1 MRCTRVWCANCGI
14 AQVLGDAIGVSAV
27 LAAMLGL
34 SILLLTGVLSWKE
47 CLEYA
52 AAWDTLFWFAVLVG
66 APPALTHAGTVLA
79 SCMLCGQSRRRYVN
93 GQKMQYLNFQMLH
106 GD

>member
-1 MRCTRVWCANCGI
+1 MHTQVHVCCLKSRTPHLPAVTL
-14 AQVLGDAIGVSAV
+14 AQVLGDAVGVSAV

-52 AAWDTLFWFAVLVG
+52 AAWDTLFWFAILVG
-66 APPALTHAGTVLA
+66 EP
-79 SCMLCGQSRRRYVN
+79 
-93 GQKMQYLNFQMLH
+93 
-106 GD
+106 

>member
-1 MRCTRVWCANCGI
+1 VTNHTCSQNP
-14 AQVLGDAIGVSAV
+14 AQVLGDAVGVSAV

-34 SILLLTGVLSWKE
+34 SILLLTGVLTWKE

-66 APPALTHAGTVLA
+66 EPPAGTVKWHTGGCPSRLVSA
-79 SCMLCGQSRRRYVN
+79 PVSSVRTVCHHYPRRR
-93 GQKMQYLNFQMLH
+93 
-106 GD
+106 

>member
-1 MRCTRVWCANCGI
+1 MCDQTP
-14 AQVLGDAIGVSAV
+14 AQVLGDAVGVSAV

-34 SILLLTGVLSWKE
+34 SILLLTGVLTWKE

-66 APPALTHAGTVLA
+66 EPPVSMFHWHLVYASAPTTCPHLVFVSECLSLVPTR
-79 SCMLCGQSRRRYVN
+79 QW
-93 GQKMQYLNFQMLH
+93 
-106 GD
+106 